1 MRFVD
6 EFRDPAKA
14 RALLAAIDELA
25 ARSDRPLQIMEFCGG
40 HTHAL
45 FRHGLLD
52 RLAPAVEFVH
62 GPGCPV
68 CILPRERVDRAL
80 DLAARPRV
88 ILATFGDVLR
98 VPGSRGSLA
107 QARAQGAD
115 VRTVYSP
122 LDALELARAHPRREV
137 VFLAIGFETTLP
149 ATALT
154 VLAAEREGLA
164 NFSLLCE
171 HVTTPATL
179 RALLRDPDLHLD
191 GLIAPG
197 HVAMVIGEAP
207 FAFVAEEF
215 AKPLVIS
222 GFEPL
227 DLLHALWRVLR
238 QWAAGEARVEN
249 PYARVVRPEGNPAGR
264 DAATTVF
271 DLAASAEVRG
281 LGPIPGAGVRL
292 RPAFAH
298 RDAARRFHLPE
309 PDPTPETTPCGLVL
323 KGRLRPSACP
333 HFGRAC
339 TPRTPLGAPM
349 VSAEGA
355 CAAYHRF
362 AARPAPEATR

>member
-14 RALLAAIDELA
+14 RALLAAIDRLA
-25 ARSDRPLQIMEFCGG
+25 SRSDRPLQIMEFCGG

-45 FRHGLLD
+45 VRHGLLD
-52 RLAPAVEFVH
+52 RLPATVEFVH

-68 CILPRERVDRAL
+68 CILPRERLDRAL
-80 DLAARPRV
+80 ALTARPEV
-88 ILATFGDVLR
+88 ILATFGDLLR
-98 VPGSRGSLA
+98 VPGTRRSLA
-107 QARAQGAD
+107 QARAEGAD

-122 LDALELARAHPRREV
+122 LDALDLARAHPHREV

-154 VLAAEREGLA
+154 VLAAEREGVD

-171 HVTTPATL
+171 HVTTPAIL
-179 RALLRDPDLHLD
+179 RALLQDPDLRLD

-197 HVAMVIGEAP
+197 HVAMVLGEAP
-207 FAFVAEEF
+207 FAFVAETF

-227 DLLHALWRVLR
+227 DLLHALWRLLR

-249 PYARVVRPEGNPAGR
+249 PYARVVRAEGNPAGR
-264 DAATTVF
+264 AAMDTVF
-271 DLAASAEVRG
+271 DTAAAAGLRG
-281 LGPIPGAGVRL
+281 LGPLEGAGVRL

-298 RDAARRFHLPE
+298 RDAARRFDL
-309 PDPTPETTPCGLVL
+309 PDPDPVPEATPCGAVL
-323 KGRLRPSACP
+323 KGRLRPDACP

-362 AARPAPEATR
+362 AVRPAPEAAP

>member
-1 MRFVD
+1 MKFVD

-14 RALLAAIDELA
+14 RALLAAIEALA
-25 ARSDRPLQIMEFCGG
+25 PADGRPLQIMEFCGG

-45 FRHGLLD
+45 FRHGLLAC
-52 RLAPAVEFVH
+52 LPPTVEFVH

-80 DLAARPRV
+80 ALAARPQV
-88 ILATFGDVLR
+88 ILATFGDLLR
-98 VPGSRGSLA
+98 VPGSRASLA
-107 QARAQGAD
+107 QARAAGAD

-122 LDALELARAHPRREV
+122 LDALDLARAHPRREV

-179 RALLRDPDLHLD
+179 RALLQDPDLRLD

-197 HVAMVIGEAP
+197 HVAMVLGEGP

-227 DLLHALWRVLR
+227 DLLYALWRVLR
-238 QWAAGEARVEN
+238 QRAAGEARVEN
-249 PYARVVRPEGNPAGR
+249 PYARVVRREGNPAGK
-264 DAATTVF
+264 AAVATVF
-271 DLAASAEVRG
+271 DLTATAELRG
-281 LGPIPGAGVRL
+281 LGPIAGAGVRL

-298 RDAARRFHLPE
+298 RDAARRFCLPE
-309 PDPTPETTPCGLVL
+309 PEPAPEATPCGMVL
-323 KGRLRPSACP
+323 KGRMRPSACP

-362 AARPAPEATR
+362 AARPAPEAAP